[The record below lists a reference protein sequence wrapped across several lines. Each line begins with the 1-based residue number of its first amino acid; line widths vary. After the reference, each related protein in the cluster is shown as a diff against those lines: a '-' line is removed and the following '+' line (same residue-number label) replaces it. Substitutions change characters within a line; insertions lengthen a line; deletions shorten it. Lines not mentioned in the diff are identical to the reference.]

1 MSAQARLAG
10 FVLLLAALFGSA
22 YAVGHH
28 LGPVNVSYLHSG
40 GSSMNMGGSG
50 APPPSHQRR

>member
-1 MSAQARLAG
+1 MSAQARLGG
-10 FVLLLAALFGSA
+10 FVLLLAAIFAGA

-28 LGPVNVSYLHSG
+28 LGPVNVSYLRSG

-50 APPPSHQRR
+50 TPPTAHLQR

>member
-1 MSAQARLAG
+1 MSAQARLGG
-10 FVLLLAALFGSA
+10 FVLLLLAFFGAA

-50 APPPSHQRR
+50 MPMPARHQR